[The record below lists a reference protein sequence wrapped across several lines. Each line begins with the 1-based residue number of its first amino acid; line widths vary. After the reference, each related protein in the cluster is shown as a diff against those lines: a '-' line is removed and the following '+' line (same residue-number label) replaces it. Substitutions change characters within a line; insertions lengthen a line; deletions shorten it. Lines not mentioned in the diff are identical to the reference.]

1 MEQIS
6 FFKNPSAAPSPDDA
20 QFGMHVAERALRFAR
35 SLPDYSPTPLR
46 RLDRLA
52 HALHLGALHVKDESL
67 RFGLNSFKALGG
79 SYAVACALGERL
91 GLEDNIPTLPYLASD
106 AVQRQLDG
114 VALVTATDGN
124 HGRGIAWTARQLGLP
139 CTVYMP
145 RGTAAARVGHIRR
158 LGAEV
163 IVTDCTYDDT
173 ARMARRAAE
182 QHGWLLAQD
191 TTFPGYET
199 FPRRC
204 MEGYTGMA
212 HEAMLQHEC
221 SCGRPT
227 HVFIQCGAGSLAGAV
242 AAYFSSVYGSERPI
256 LSVIEAQNCA
266 CMKATAEA
274 GAPRICTGGLET
286 IMAGL
291 SVGEPCTVAWNA
303 LHTAA
308 DFFFECPDDVTE
320 LGMKLL
326 ANPSPLDPAIVSG
339 ESGAV
344 GVGLVTAL
352 MTDAE
357 LADMRQA
364 LGLGPD
370 SRVLCFST
378 EGDTDHESW
387 ERIVNRPF
395 LAPEPPEEEPSAE
408 DIQE

>member
-1 MEQIS
+1 MEQIT
-6 FFKNPSAAPSPDDA
+6 FFKNPAAAPSPLDA
-20 QFGMHVAERALRFAR
+20 RFGMHTAERALRFAR
-35 SLPDYSPTPLR
+35 SLPEYSPTPLR

-52 HALHLGALHVKDESL
+52 AELHLGALHVKDESP

-91 GLEDNIPTLPYLASD
+91 GLEGGVPTFACLTSD
-106 AVQRQLDG
+106 EVQRQLDG

-145 RGTAAARVGHIRR
+145 RGTAPARIEHIRR
-158 LGAEV
+158 LGADV
-163 IVTDCTYDDT
+163 LVTDCTYDDT

-182 QHGWLLAQD
+182 RSGWLLAQD
-191 TTFPGYET
+191 TTFPGYEE

-242 AAYFSSVYGSERPI
+242 AAYFSSVYGADRPV

-291 SVGEPCTVAWNA
+291 SVGEPCTVAWDA
-303 LHTAA
+303 LRTAA

-326 ANPSPLDPAIVSG
+326 ANPTPLDPAIVSG

-378 EGDTDHESW
+378 EGDTDHDSW
-387 ERIVNRPF
+387 RRIVTSPF
-395 LAPEPPEEEPSAE
+395 LAPDPPEETDDAG
-408 DIQE
+408 